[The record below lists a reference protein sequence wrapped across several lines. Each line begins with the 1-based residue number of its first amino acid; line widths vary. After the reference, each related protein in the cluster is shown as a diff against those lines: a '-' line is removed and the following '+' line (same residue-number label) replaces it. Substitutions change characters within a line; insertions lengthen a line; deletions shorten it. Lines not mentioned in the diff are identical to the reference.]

1 MSEMLF
7 RGGEMAR
14 RRHLGCW
21 RCDSTQMM
29 MMMMMFVV
37 ILLVADAVH
46 RPSSIAL
53 QCNVISI
60 VSSLSKPPST
70 RYSVGRQSAS

>member
-7 RGGEMAR
+7 RGGEVAH

-29 MMMMMFVV
+29 MMMMFVV
-37 ILLVADAVH
+37 ILLVADTVH
-46 RPSSIAL
+46 RPSTIAL
-53 QCNVISI
+53 QSNVISI

>member
-7 RGGEMAR
+7 RGGEVAR

-21 RCDSTQMM
+21 RCDSTQM

-60 VSSLSKPPST
+60 ISSLSKTPST